1 MGQTIQVEIS
11 RDGYET
17 QNLEIELQNRNKME
31 VQMVVKVEPEN
42 KSLTLIVCVVIVAV
56 IVVAALVAFGVFL
69 HKNIGKKWW
78 KKAKQEQM

>member
-1 MGQTIQVEIS
+1 
-11 RDGYET
+11 
-17 QNLEIELQNRNKME
+17 
-31 VQMVVKVEPEN
+31 MVVKVEPEN

-69 HKNIGKKWW
+69 HKNKGKKWW